1 MSSRVPKQQV
11 PYSRRTDAGYRRQ
24 RRVVITDPQD
34 AKYLLDIATTRNYP
48 PVKATEMEALME
60 AQPHQ
65 ELLTVPTNEDKEWV
79 VELCEKILTELEPW
93 EQDIVALLV
102 YQRLSLRVA
111 GRLLKI
117 PKTTLARRRDEI
129 WHKIEKQLLD
139 HPEVREYIYGH

>member
-11 PYSRRTDAGYRRQ
+11 PYSRRADAGYRRQ

-48 PVKATEMEALME
+48 PLKATEM
-60 AQPHQ
+60 
-65 ELLTVPTNEDKEWV
+65 LLTVPTNEDKEWV

-129 WHKIEKQLLD
+129 WKKIEKQLLD